1 MPIHIHSLLFLFISS
16 VLIPLFAIVLNFS
29 FPFILISTHP
39 ILSLLLCYPFSILQS
54 IFSSLSLHPPSLFY
68 SIFIHPLIP
77 FLYLFIIYP
86 SFFPFIPFHIILS
99 VPFYSHSILHPIPFQ
114 RHCPFLF
121 FLSLLHTTLR
131 FDSLLLF
138 YCPLCSQTPFY
149 YHSPHTS
156 LFHSSLFIHATSI
169 QFILFSP
176 ILSLTFY

>member
-39 ILSLLLCYPFSILQS
+39 ILSLLLCYPVSILQS
-54 IFSSLSLHPPSLFY
+54 IFLSILPHYSTPFSFILSFPFSIFSSSTHHSSHSFLYTSSSL
-68 SIFIHPLIP
+68 
-77 FLYLFIIYP
+77 
-86 SFFPFIPFHIILS
+86 
-99 VPFYSHSILHPIPFQ
+99 SHSILIPSFI
-114 RHCPFLF
+114 LF
-121 FLSLLHTTLR
+121 HFNATVLSSSSSLFYIQLL
-131 FDSLLLF
+131 DSILSF

-156 LFHSSLFIHATSI
+156 LFFSSIFIYATSI